1 MPEALYTASFFH
13 CKPFVCDAFD
23 TRSLLYQY
31 TAQGGGGSFKI
42 ETHSRGGL
50 LCIYP
55 PIFLSIPKL
64 SIQKLFLFICK
75 YTYLSKNYLSIYSTL
90 SLGYV
95 LRATMACNFSCL
107 TWPDGFAP
115 AASSSLLFDP
125 PDRQSIGKHNVSD
138 FPSISRTCFFFLL
151 TLSLSLFYSALPIS
165 VFHLS
170 ILLSEV
176 WLLNFL

>member
-95 LRATMACNFSCL
+95 LRATMACNFYVSSGQMASRPL
-107 TWPDGFAP
+107 LHRAYFSTLPIDKALENTMFQTFQAFLAP
-115 AASSSLLFDP
+115 VSSFFSLFL
-125 PDRQSIGKHNVSD
+125 
-138 FPSISRTCFFFLL
+138 FPSSTRLFPFLFFISPYYCRKFGF
-151 TLSLSLFYSALPIS
+151 
-165 VFHLS
+165 
-170 ILLSEV
+170 
-176 WLLNFL
+176 